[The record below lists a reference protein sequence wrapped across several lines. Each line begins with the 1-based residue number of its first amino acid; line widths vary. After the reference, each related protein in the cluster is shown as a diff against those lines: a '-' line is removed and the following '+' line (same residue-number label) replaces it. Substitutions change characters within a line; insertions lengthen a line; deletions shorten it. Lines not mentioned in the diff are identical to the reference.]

1 MFQSS
6 SVTTVPLC
14 VDCTWS
20 GITLTLINCDIQYLR
35 YMVLIWYLFAFSSK
49 IPGYPLLSFCYPL
62 LHSDLLLL
70 QAFTVIV
77 LLKIIILATTLFIKE
92 EAWVFLQFGSGRVL
106 SSSVSWWCVPPV
118 TRSGLLQALLIL
130 LCCFLSKCP
139 LEDVC
144 FSPLFGH
151 CAVLQVE
158 FSREGPGDFLLFVS
172 WLFPDWLFVWSVCW
186 NCRCFGASLHF
197 PHGPNPSMLADL

>member
-106 SSSVSWWCVPPV
+106 SSSVSWWCAP
-118 TRSGLLQALLIL
+118 RSPFLAFFRPYWFCSVVSFQNVLLKMSVLAHCLATV
-130 LCCFLSKCP
+130 LCFRWSSQGKGQVISCCLSPDC
-139 LEDVC
+139 
-144 FSPLFGH
+144 SQRYSLFGLF
-151 CAVLQVE
+151 AGTVGV
-158 FSREGPGDFLLFVS
+158 FVS
-172 WLFPDWLFVWSVCW
+172 HPT
-186 NCRCFGASLHF
+186 
-197 PHGPNPSMLADL
+197 PSS

>member
-70 QAFTVIV
+70 QAYTVIV

-106 SSSVSWWCVPPV
+106 SSSVSWWCAP
-118 TRSGLLQALLIL
+118 RSPFLAFFRPYWFCSVVSCQMSSWRWLFQPTVWP
-130 LCCFLSKCP
+130 LCCASGGVLKGRARWFPVVCLPIVPRGTLCLVCL
-139 LEDVC
+139 LE
-144 FSPLFGH
+144 L
-151 CAVLQVE
+151 
-158 FSREGPGDFLLFVS
+158 
-172 WLFPDWLFVWSVCW
+172 
-186 NCRCFGASLHF
+186 
-197 PHGPNPSMLADL
+197 